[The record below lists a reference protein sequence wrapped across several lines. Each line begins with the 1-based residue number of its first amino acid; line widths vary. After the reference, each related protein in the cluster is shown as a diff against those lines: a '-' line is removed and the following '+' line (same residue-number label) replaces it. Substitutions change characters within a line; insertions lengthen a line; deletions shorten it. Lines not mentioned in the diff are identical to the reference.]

1 MKKVLDTKSSYLFDF
16 GVHKLNLCVILYL
29 SIYLPTL
36 SVDKFLQAYS
46 ICVCGR
52 VIKCAP
58 VDVKILCFAL
68 SQ

>member
-36 SVDKFLQAYS
+36 SVDNFCRHTVS
-46 ICVCGR
+46 VCVWAG
-52 VIKCAP
+52 
-58 VDVKILCFAL
+58 D
-68 SQ
+68 